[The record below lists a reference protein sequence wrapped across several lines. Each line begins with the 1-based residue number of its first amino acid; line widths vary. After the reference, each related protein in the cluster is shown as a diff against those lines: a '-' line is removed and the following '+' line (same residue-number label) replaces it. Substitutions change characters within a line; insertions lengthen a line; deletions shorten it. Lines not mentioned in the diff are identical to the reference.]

1 MPSDEDAQD
10 IAQEAFLRVFRN
22 LERFNFDHEFTTWLY
37 RIVTNLCIDF
47 LRKRRVAVSVSR
59 GKEGDDGEESALDL
73 EDQGEPAPWE
83 YAEAAETASE
93 VHEVLADPRTH
104 FQSVLTLREIEGL
117 GCPEIAEIV
126 GATHVTVRW
135 RLHRGRKLFQ
145 EEWERRARMRQ
156 QGAANLIQS
165 GAAEG
170 ADISAPTPDQEHRTN
185 GARNPRGHA
194 IMRQGSDGNDGRTGD
209 GQSIRTR
216 EEFESSLPLFVGGD
230 LDPADER
237 AVEGGLLQHPE
248 DRGLLDAA
256 ERARDVLKEHGQ
268 RVRAAGSR
276 TSGRGCA
283 APCGEVEVDSR
294 PNRPPTSFSG
304 AQLEPGFAAA
314 AALAVATGI
323 GFVMSDAGSVAGS
336 VAGSDGEPRRSCQP
350 DGVRAHRGRWLW
362 RGG

>member
-1 MPSDEDAQD
+1 MKAEADEVRPEAARLDHALVRRAQGADEEAFAELVSRHQGRAYRVARNLVPSDEDAQD

-93 VHEVLADPRTH
+93 VHEVLASLAPH

-170 ADISAPTPDQEHRTN
+170 ADISAPTPDQEHRMN
-185 GARNPRGHA
+185 GARNRDEG
-194 IMRQGSDGNDGRTGD
+194 
-209 GQSIRTR
+209 TR
-216 EEFESSLPLFVGGD
+216 S
-230 LDPADER
+230 
-237 AVEGGLLQHPE
+237 
-248 DRGLLDAA
+248 
-256 ERARDVLKEHGQ
+256 
-268 RVRAAGSR
+268 
-276 TSGRGCA
+276 
-283 APCGEVEVDSR
+283 
-294 PNRPPTSFSG
+294 
-304 AQLEPGFAAA
+304 
-314 AALAVATGI
+314 
-323 GFVMSDAGSVAGS
+323 
-336 VAGSDGEPRRSCQP
+336 
-350 DGVRAHRGRWLW
+350 
-362 RGG
+362 

>member
-1 MPSDEDAQD
+1 MKAEADEVRPEAARLDHALVRRAQGADEEAFAELVSRHQRRAYRVARNLVPSDEDAQD
-10 IAQEAFLRVFRN
+10 VAQEAFLRVFRN

-73 EDQGEPAPWE
+73 EDHGEPAPWE

-93 VHEVLADPRTH
+93 VHEVLASLAPH

-185 GARNPRGHA
+185 GARNRDEG
-194 IMRQGSDGNDGRTGD
+194 
-209 GQSIRTR
+209 TR
-216 EEFESSLPLFVGGD
+216 S
-230 LDPADER
+230 
-237 AVEGGLLQHPE
+237 
-248 DRGLLDAA
+248 
-256 ERARDVLKEHGQ
+256 
-268 RVRAAGSR
+268 
-276 TSGRGCA
+276 
-283 APCGEVEVDSR
+283 
-294 PNRPPTSFSG
+294 
-304 AQLEPGFAAA
+304 
-314 AALAVATGI
+314 
-323 GFVMSDAGSVAGS
+323 
-336 VAGSDGEPRRSCQP
+336 
-350 DGVRAHRGRWLW
+350 
-362 RGG
+362 

>member
-1 MPSDEDAQD
+1 MKAGADKARLEAARFDHALVRRAQGADEEAFAELVSRHQGRAYRVARNLVPSDEDAQD

-73 EDQGEPAPWE
+73 EDQSEPAPWE

-93 VHEVLADPRTH
+93 VHEVLASLAPH

-165 GAAEG
+165 GPAEG
-170 ADISAPTPDQEHRTN
+170 AEISAPTQDQGHRSD
-185 GARNPRGHA
+185 GARSRDEG
-194 IMRQGSDGNDGRTGD
+194 
-209 GQSIRTR
+209 TR
-216 EEFESSLPLFVGGD
+216 S
-230 LDPADER
+230 
-237 AVEGGLLQHPE
+237 
-248 DRGLLDAA
+248 
-256 ERARDVLKEHGQ
+256 
-268 RVRAAGSR
+268 
-276 TSGRGCA
+276 
-283 APCGEVEVDSR
+283 
-294 PNRPPTSFSG
+294 
-304 AQLEPGFAAA
+304 
-314 AALAVATGI
+314 
-323 GFVMSDAGSVAGS
+323 
-336 VAGSDGEPRRSCQP
+336 
-350 DGVRAHRGRWLW
+350 
-362 RGG
+362 

>member
-1 MPSDEDAQD
+1 MKGDKGASEGAEEARREAARLDHALVRRAQGADEEAFAELVRRHQGRAYRVARNLVPSDEDAQD

-73 EDQGEPAPWE
+73 VDQREPAPWE

-93 VHEVLADPRTH
+93 VHEVLASLAPH

-156 QGAANLIQS
+156 QGAASLIQS

-170 ADISAPTPDQEHRTN
+170 AEVPAPTSDHEHRRD
-185 GARNPRGHA
+185 GARN
-194 IMRQGSDGNDGRTGD
+194 
-209 GQSIRTR
+209 R
-216 EEFESSLPLFVGGD
+216 EEG
-230 LDPADER
+230 
-237 AVEGGLLQHPE
+237 
-248 DRGLLDAA
+248 
-256 ERARDVLKEHGQ
+256 
-268 RVRAAGSR
+268 
-276 TSGRGCA
+276 T
-283 APCGEVEVDSR
+283 
-294 PNRPPTSFSG
+294 
-304 AQLEPGFAAA
+304 
-314 AALAVATGI
+314 
-323 GFVMSDAGSVAGS
+323 
-336 VAGSDGEPRRSCQP
+336 RS
-350 DGVRAHRGRWLW
+350 
-362 RGG
+362 